1 MTSGAPLDFVWD
13 SEAQVLRP
21 YSPYWARRAAAIFGH
36 GESLQILA
44 HQARSIVSH
53 NHYFAV
59 VQEAWQ
65 NLPPLMA
72 DRFLTAE
79 HLRKYALIQCG
90 YCNSQSMP
98 CANKAQAEKI
108 AGFIRPIDEFSVVT
122 IRGSIV
128 EVFTAKSQ
136 AMNAMDK
143 KTFRESK
150 DKVLDYIA
158 GMIGVAKQELTD
170 AAGKAA

>member
-1 MTSGAPLDFVWD
+1 MNSHPPLDFIWD
-13 SEAQVLRP
+13 NEAQVLRP

-44 HQARSIVSH
+44 QQARSIATH

-59 VQEAWQ
+59 VQEAWA

-72 DRFLTAE
+72 DRFPSAE
-79 HLRKYALIQCG
+79 HLRKYALIQTG

-98 CANKAQAEKI
+98 CLNKAQAEKM
-108 AGFIRPIDEFSVVT
+108 AAFIRPIDEFSVVH

-136 AMNAMDK
+136 SMNAMDK
-143 KTFRESK
+143 NTFRESK
-150 DKVLDYIA
+150 EKVLDYIA
-158 GMIGVAKQELTD
+158 AMIGVARQELTD
-170 AAGKAA
+170 NTGKAA